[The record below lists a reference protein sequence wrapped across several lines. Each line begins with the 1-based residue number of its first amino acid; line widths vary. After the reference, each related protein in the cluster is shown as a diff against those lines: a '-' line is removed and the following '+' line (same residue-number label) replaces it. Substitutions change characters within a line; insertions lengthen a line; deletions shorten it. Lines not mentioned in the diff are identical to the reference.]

1 MPGRVARRDER
12 WAERFRGDAGW
23 AAAGLI
29 VAMLLASG
37 CGKARGPDRY
47 PVAGTVTLG
56 GQPLPDGEVYFRIP
70 STGSIE
76 VLPVKDG
83 SFEGLAAA
91 GRHRVEIY
99 RFEQPQPTAE
109 QLAGLDEMARV
120 LARERRNLIPAA
132 FNARSAL
139 EADVRPDQANRFEF
153 SLPGR

>member
-12 WAERFRGDAGW
+12 LAERFRGDAGW

-70 STGSIE
+70 STGAIE
-76 VLPVKDG
+76 VLPVKEG

-120 LARERRNLIPAA
+120 LASERRNLIPAA

-139 EADVRPDQANRFEF
+139 EADVRPDHANRFEF